1 MKNHI
6 LGLKKENNL
15 SNTISIS
22 NNIEDLSEFL
32 NSDNVDIIIS
42 AISGFAGLETSI
54 LSVQTGKKVLLANKE
69 SIVAGGDILIPLS
82 KKTGANIVPIDSE
95 HNAIL
100 QCIDDYSAIQNITI
114 TASGGPFNEISDSDL
129 ENISPQDA
137 LKHPTWNMGA
147 KISIDSAT

>member
-1 MKNHI
+1 M
-6 LGLKKENNL
+6 
-15 SNTISIS
+15 
-22 NNIEDLSEFL
+22 
-32 NSDNVDIIIS
+32 
-42 AISGFAGLETSI
+42 
-54 LSVQTGKKVLLANKE
+54 
-69 SIVAGGDILIPLS
+69 IPLS

-147 KISIDSAT
+147 KISIDSATLVNKCLELIEASYLFNIKESKINLVIHPQSIVHSIVTYSDGSSLCK